1 MKWLTK
7 SHIKVGRI
15 GCAWLIMRFVDHEP
29 QFIFSDSDDL
39 GAEADRAGAILFHV
53 DGSTYAREGVES
65 SFEVLLRKAN
75 LSNDAALVLM
85 GQIVGTADIKQSPH
99 QHPVG
104 AGLRATCDGLGW
116 RYPDDDERILREG
129 VVVYDA
135 LYTWC
140 QRQVELG
147 RN

>member
-15 GCAWLIMRFVDHEP
+15 GCAWLIHRFIDHNP
-29 QFIFSDSDDL
+29 QFLFSDAENL
-39 GAEADRAGAILFHV
+39 PAEAARSGAILFHV
-53 DGSTYAREGVES
+53 DGSDYAREGIES
-65 SFEVLLRKAN
+65 SFEVMVRKAN
-75 LSNDAALVLM
+75 LTHDAAVVLLSH
-85 GQIVGTADIKQSPH
+85 IVGTADIKQSPH
-99 QHPVG
+99 HHPAG

-129 VVVYDA
+129 FVVYDA

-140 QRQVELG
+140 KRQVELG